1 MGKMNFDIGTAWG
14 LLSFCRR
21 LHFAYG
27 NLLRPREITKIGKMA
42 FVQSMRNKKNG
53 GSKESPFSYKK
64 SSPMGILKS
73 KS

>member
-1 MGKMNFDIGTAWG
+1 MGKMNFDIGAAWG

-42 FVQSMRNKKNG
+42 FVQSMRNKKTAARK
-53 GSKESPFSYKK
+53 SRRFAYKK